1 MSVEQFLDV
10 LAAMIFI
17 LGVFVVG
24 AFMGALIWGVV
35 SVLMGA

>member
-1 MSVEQFLDV
+1 MSVDQFLDV

-24 AFMGALIWGVV
+24 ALFGALIWGLM
-35 SVLMGA
+35 SVLMGV

>member
-24 AFMGALIWGVV
+24 ALMGALIWGVV
-35 SVLMGA
+35 SVLLGV